1 MGSVMF
7 DLEIKRDFGVFP
19 LSPVH
24 INKYQFPTSGMCTA
38 NRKRGLLAGNVCL
51 CYFLLMAYDL
61 SEKGSS
67 ASCDAAHKEN
77 RQGPKSCQGRRKM
90 NVRKSR
96 IRRVKNLSRESENKK
111 HF

>member
-7 DLEIKRDFGVFP
+7 DLEIKRDFGVSS

-51 CYFLLMAYDL
+51 CCFLLMAYDF
-61 SEKGSS
+61 SEEGSS
-67 ASCDAAHKEN
+67 ASCDAATKTIGKVQKAAGGGEN
-77 RQGPKSCQGRRKM
+77 G
-90 NVRKSR
+90 
-96 IRRVKNLSRESENKK
+96 
-111 HF
+111 